1 MTVQKTRTID
11 ELLPCTR
18 TRANYT
24 RKENELRLIDGD
36 SVIDRVLKSDK
47 KNYTKSEL
55 LKMLGEQKV
64 IIDTDQEKLEV
75 EDINAEERVADY
87 DKTLEFLKGL
97 NVL

>member
-1 MTVQKTRTID
+1 M
-11 ELLPCTR
+11 
-18 TRANYT
+18 
-24 RKENELRLIDGD
+24 RLIDGD